1 MTKKPF
7 FPPPPFPPPPPQE
20 WGASCPHQFIAGYK
34 LQHDMSWTPLAQVET
49 KDAELAIMSKLI
61 SRQTALPACVEPNFE
76 GIGN

>member
-1 MTKKPF
+1 
-7 FPPPPFPPPPPQE
+7 
-20 WGASCPHQFIAGYK
+20 
-34 LQHDMSWTPLAQVET
+34 MSWTPLAQVET